1 MTHTMTETE
10 FDAAILDA
18 LRATPDGCAWWA
30 EIRAQLP
37 DERFW
42 PRIFS
47 LVRLVE
53 RGQVQT
59 TRIGGRDMV
68 CLAVELPPRRS
79 RRRRTA
85 A

>member
-1 MTHTMTETE
+1 MTHTMSEAELDT
-10 FDAAILDA
+10 AILDA
-18 LRATPDGCAWWA
+18 LRATPDGCGWWA
-30 EIRAQLP
+30 DVRSQLP

-53 RGQVQT
+53 RGQVLAT
-59 TRIGGRDMV
+59 KIGGRDYL
-68 CLAVELPPRRS
+68 CLPVELPAP

>member
-1 MTHTMTETE
+1 MTTTMTETE

-18 LRATPDGCAWWA
+18 LRATPDGCGWWA
-30 EIRAQLP
+30 DIRSQLP
-37 DERFW
+37 DARFW
-42 PRIFS
+42 PRVCS

-53 RGQVQT
+53 CGRVQM

-79 RRRRTA
+79 RRGRA
-85 A
+85 AA